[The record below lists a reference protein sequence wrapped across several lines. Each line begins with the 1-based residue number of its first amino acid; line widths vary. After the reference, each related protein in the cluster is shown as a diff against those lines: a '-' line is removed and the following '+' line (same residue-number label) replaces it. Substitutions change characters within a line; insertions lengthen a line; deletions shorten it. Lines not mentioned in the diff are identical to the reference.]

1 MVDDIEDPGG
11 RRRRRMIVG
20 LLWLSMGLLVTVLVM
35 LWMRE
40 NCNSCDPVAATTT
53 EVVTT
58 TVATTT
64 VPAPT
69 TSVASTTTVV
79 PPVAGGEY
87 CVTDTGWNSA
97 LNVRSGPG
105 TANPVIGTF
114 PFYAAGILST
124 GESEPDEVNQV
135 WFEVLYEG
143 AFTGKAWV
151 ASWLLTAAPCGPV
164 VDFDVTFTTGYA
176 EIDFDPLEWAPD
188 GSCDTDYCGTINGS
202 ITDRGTFPVDPDAEV
217 ILLDKELQALPP
229 LSLSQFDFYL
239 DGFGYDPVVHFY
251 PPSYSFPDPATKADG
266 GQPYQLTVENGM
278 VTRIEQLYTP

>member
-1 MVDDIEDPGG
+1 M
-11 RRRRRMIVG
+11 
-20 LLWLSMGLLVTVLVM
+20 
-35 LWMRE
+35 
-40 NCNSCDPVAATTT
+40 
-53 EVVTT
+53 
-58 TVATTT
+58 
-64 VPAPT
+64 
-69 TSVASTTTVV
+69 
-79 PPVAGGEY
+79 
-87 CVTDTGWNSA
+87 
-97 LNVRSGPG
+97 
-105 TANPVIGTF
+105 
-114 PFYAAGILST
+114 
-124 GESEPDEVNQV
+124 
-135 WFEVLYEG
+135 LYEG

-266 GQPYQLTVENGM
+266 GQPYQADRRERDGHPHRASRNDALGSTMTSDACCTISRRSITLEAESRTPCLQRGHRRFPSALRRPPSGRPALLSVEDPMPFFVAG
-278 VTRIEQLYTP
+278 VDLGLRSEAVGFVVPVDSGCVLKPSQRRE